1 MSKRDYDFLFKL
13 VLIGDTG
20 VGKSC
25 LLLRFADDA
34 FTDSYIST
42 IGVDFV
48 RACSLAC
55 LCPLLHSLARY
66 GFDAASRSFR
76 SLTYPLTHERR
87 PTTTALPHGQD
98 RQEDLQAADRES
110 IAGFESINCMHG
122 GFRLGVM
129 TPDAD
134 RQPPPPPPTQKHT
147 RSGTRR
153 GRSASG
159 PSPRPTTAARTA
171 SSWCTT

>member
-48 RACSLAC
+48 RTCMQMDRPRRPPR
-55 LCPLLHSLARY
+55 PLVYMAHS
-66 GFDAASRSFR
+66 SFPPFSHPQR
-76 SLTYPLTHERR
+76 FRTVKIDKKTFKLQIVSPQHPPTPPTHSTQLTH
-87 PTTTALPHGQD
+87 PTT
-98 RQEDLQAADRES
+98 
-110 IAGFESINCMHG
+110 
-122 GFRLGVM
+122 
-129 TPDAD
+129 
-134 RQPPPPPPTQKHT
+134 
-147 RSGTRR
+147 
-153 GRSASG
+153 
-159 PSPRPTTAARTA
+159 SPLHPTTVGYGWPGAFPHHHLGLLPR
-171 SSWCTT
+171 CGRHHHGLRRDQ

>member
-48 RACSLAC
+48 S
-55 LCPLLHSLARY
+55 
-66 GFDAASRSFR
+66 AASRLERVNQLGWASFP
-76 SLTYPLTHERR
+76 PLTF
-87 PTTTALPHGQD
+87 PPHT
-98 RQEDLQAADRES
+98 
-110 IAGFESINCMHG
+110 H
-122 GFRLGVM
+122 
-129 TPDAD
+129 
-134 RQPPPPPPTQKHT
+134 
-147 RSGTRR
+147 
-153 GRSASG
+153 
-159 PSPRPTTAARTA
+159 ARTQRFRTVKIDKKTFKLQIVSRRA
-171 SSWCTT
+171 RARPSHFGPHHHHPSD